1 MTFQEFGKNIAIMRY
16 DEPSNLLDLFETS
29 VKKYP
34 TSKYIGEKNTE
45 GIYKW
50 NTYQEIAARVD
61 NLRGGMASLRV
72 LEKGDRV
79 GIIASNRAEWAIC
92 AYATYGLE
100 CSWVPMY
107 EKELFQTWKYII
119 RDSCIRILFV
129 STHAIYDEVKS
140 LTEEIPTLKKIIII
154 ESDAEHSMMALEEI
168 GKGHPVKSKKPV
180 HSDTAILIYTSGTT
194 GDPKGVLLSHGN
206 ITSNAQAGLSVFP
219 ETNNTYRALSILPWA
234 HSYAHTAELT
244 GFTMMG
250 ASIGIT
256 TVDTMGD
263 DLVAVKPTT
272 LICVPRLFNKIYA
285 GIHSKMEDK
294 GGIAKKLFYM
304 AKDAAEVK
312 RRTGKAG
319 LKFKLLD
326 KIVFGKIRE
335 RFGGRLRESLTASA
349 RTDTEVANFFFDIGL
364 PIYDCYGLTETSPA
378 FTMNC
383 PSAHR
388 LGSVGKPIEKVKVV
402 IDQSVVEEGSED
414 GEILAFGPNVM
425 QGYHNK
431 PEQTA
436 AIMVEDENGI
446 KGVRTG
452 DRGKLDEEG
461 YLFITGRIKSEFKL
475 SNGKYVHPENIE
487 QSIKLI
493 PWVANVMLYGDGK
506 PYTICLIV
514 PDMEMAQGYA
524 NELDLTV
531 SPEDLIQQKDV
542 QNLISK
548 EIRAHLKGTF
558 GGYEI
563 PRKFLFLTED
573 FTLENGMLTQTLKL
587 KRRNVLKKYG
597 AQIESL
603 YDEDI
608 K

>member
-1 MTFQEFGKNIAIMRY
+1 MTLQEFGKNIAVMRY
-16 DEPSNLLDLFETS
+16 DEPDNLLDLFETS

-34 TSKYIGEKNTE
+34 TGRYIGEKNAE
-45 GIYKW
+45 GIYRW
-50 NTYQEIAARVD
+50 HTYREVGERVA
-61 NLRGGMASLRV
+61 NLRGGLDSLRL

-79 GIIASNRAEWAIC
+79 GIIANNRTEWAIC
-92 AYATYGLE
+92 AYAIYGLE

-107 EKELFQTWKYII
+107 EKELFHTWKYII
-119 RDSCIRILFV
+119 RDSGIKILFV
-129 STHAIYDEVKS
+129 STDAIYNKVKC
-140 LTEEIPTLKKIIII
+140 LIEEIPTLKKIFVI
-154 ESDAEHSMMALEEI
+154 EGDDEHSMMALEAI
-168 GKGHPVKSKKPV
+168 GKENPVPSKKSA
-180 HSDTAILIYTSGTT
+180 HNDTAILIYTSGTT

-206 ITSNAQAGLSVFP
+206 ITSNVQAGLSVFP
-219 ETNNTYRALSILPWA
+219 EMNNTCRALSILPWA

-244 GFTMMG
+244 TFTMVG

-256 TVDTMGD
+256 TVDTIGD
-263 DLVAVKPTT
+263 DLVKVKPTH

-285 GIHSKMEDK
+285 GIHSKMEEE

-312 RRTGKAG
+312 RRTGKTG
-319 LKFKLLD
+319 LKLKLLD
-326 KIVFGKIRE
+326 KMVFGKIRK
-335 RFGGRLRESLTASA
+335 RFGGHLRNSLTASA
-349 RTDTEVANFFFDIGL
+349 RTDTEVADFFLDIGL

-378 FTMNC
+378 ITMNC
-383 PSAHR
+383 PEAHR

-402 IDQSVVEEGSED
+402 IDQSVVEKDSQD

-431 PEQTA
+431 PEQTD

-446 KGVRTG
+446 KGIRTG

-461 YLFITGRIKSEFKL
+461 YLFITGRIKSAFKL

-493 PWVANVMLYGDGK
+493 PWVANVMLFGDGK
-506 PYTICLIV
+506 PYTVCLIV
-514 PDMEMAQGYA
+514 PDMEMARGYA

-563 PRKFLFLTED
+563 PRKFIFVTED
-573 FTLENGMLTQTLKL
+573 FTLENRMLTQTLKL

-603 YDEDI
+603 YNEGI
-608 K
+608 Q